1 MNKMSRKLMVSI
13 LTLTFALLTL
23 GTATFAW
30 FTLTDTATI
39 SQFDATVMAGEGIE
53 VSLGEDNPN
62 FFTAVPSEV
71 INAFLQGAGFAGNFR
86 MKHIT
91 SNDGKNFKDLEGDP
105 KTNPKQDGY
114 IEFTLRFRSQ
124 QSGIN
129 IYLAPGSGLSGAAV
143 NWTADTTFKNGQDEE
158 VKPEDGSKPYYIAN
172 AARFSVSSL
181 AGENETVKLVY
192 ELPENAYGS
201 ETNVEYGNKVLNQ
214 TPQLNGAVHYYN
226 QKNGLNS
233 DLTDDDEDGE
243 FDNYNGLSFLSA
255 ETAPSVTTFF
265 DQDPILKLSTTA
277 QSDGYYYGT
286 VVVRIW
292 IEGWDADCF
301 DALYGASLKIDLQ
314 FTATQP
320 TAPVQP

>member
-1 MNKMSRKLMVSI
+1 MNKMSRKLMVSV
-13 LTLTFALLTL
+13 LTLSLALLTL

-71 INAFLQGAGFAGNFR
+71 INAFLQGAGFAGDFR

-91 SNDGKNFKDLEGDP
+91 SADGINFKDLNGDP

-143 NWTADTTFKNGQDEE
+143 DWIADTTFNNGQGTE
-158 VKPEDGSKPYYIAN
+158 VKPQDGSKPYYIAN
-172 AARFSVSSL
+172 AARFSFS
-181 AGENETVKLVY
+181 TVEGGTEKVKIVY
-192 ELPENAYGS
+192 ELPENAYGAT
-201 ETNVEYGNKVLNQ
+201 TNAQYGNKVLNQ
-214 TPQLNGAVHYYN
+214 ATQLEGAVHYFN
-226 QKNGLNS
+226 QKNGWIS
-233 DLTDDDEDGE
+233 YPEEGQI
-243 FDNYNGLSFLSA
+243 YNGLVYTGKTLPAS
-255 ETAPSVTTFF
+255 TTTFVG
-265 DQDPILKLSTTA
+265 QSPIVTLGTTP
-277 QSDGYYYGT
+277 DEGYYYG
-286 VVVRIW
+286 VVTLRVW
-292 IEGWDADCF
+292 IEGWDPDCF
-301 DALYGASLKIDLQ
+301 DALYGSNLKIDLK
-314 FTATQP
+314 FTTVQP
-320 TAPVQP
+320 TA

>member
-71 INAFLQGAGFAGNFR
+71 INAFLQGAGFAGDFR

-91 SNDGKNFKDLEGDP
+91 SADGINFKDLNGDP

-143 NWTADTTFKNGQDEE
+143 NWTADTTFNNGQGTE
-158 VKPEDGSKPYYIAN
+158 VEPEDGSIPYYIAN
-172 AARFSVSSL
+172 AARFSTTSTL
-181 AGENETVKLVY
+181 RTLVY
-192 ELPENAYGS
+192 ELPDEAYGD
-201 ETNVEYGNKVLNQ
+201 TTDADYGNTVLGTQ
-214 TPQLNGAVHYYN
+214 PGLNGAVHYYN
-226 QKNGLNS
+226 QKHGLNS
-233 DLTDDDEDGE
+233 DLTDENEDGE
-243 FDNYNGLSFLSA
+243 FDNYTGLPFLSA
-255 ETAPSVTTFF
+255 GTAPSVTTFF
-265 DQDPILKLSTTA
+265 DQLPILQLSTTA
-277 QSDGYYYGT
+277 QPDGYYYGT

-320 TAPVQP
+320 TASVQP

>member
-71 INAFLQGAGFAGNFR
+71 INAFLQGAEFAGDFR

-91 SNDGKNFKDLEGDP
+91 SADGINFKDLNGDP

-143 NWTADTTFKNGQDEE
+143 DWIADTTFNNGQGTE

-172 AARFSVSSL
+172 AARFSTTSTL
-181 AGENETVKLVY
+181 RTLVY
-192 ELPENAYGS
+192 ELPDEAYGAT
-201 ETNVEYGNKVLNQ
+201 TNADYGNTVLG
-214 TPQLNGAVHYYN
+214 TKPILNGSVHYYN
-226 QKNGLNS
+226 QKR
-233 DLTDDDEDGE
+233 
-243 FDNYNGLSFLSA
+243 GLSSDPLNYTGINYEDA
-255 ETAPSVTTFF
+255 ETVTTITTFF
-265 DQDPILKLSTTA
+265 DQLPILELSTTA
-277 QSDGYYYGT
+277 QPDGYYYGT

>member
-1 MNKMSRKLMVSI
+1 MNKMSKKLMVSI

-71 INAFLQGAGFAGNFR
+71 INAFLQGAGFAGDFR

-91 SNDGKNFKDLEGDP
+91 SDDGINFKDLEGYS

-143 NWTADTTFKNGQDEE
+143 NWTADTKFINGQDKE

-172 AARFSVSSL
+172 AARFSTTSTL
-181 AGENETVKLVY
+181 RTLVY
-192 ELPENAYGS
+192 ELPDEAYGAT
-201 ETNVEYGNKVLNQ
+201 TNADYGNTVLGTQ
-214 TPQLNGAVHYYN
+214 PILNGSVHYYN
-226 QKNGLNS
+226 QKR
-233 DLTDDDEDGE
+233 
-243 FDNYNGLSFLSA
+243 GLSSDPLNYTGINYEGA

-265 DQDPILKLSTTA
+265 DQEPILELSTTA
-277 QSDGYYYGT
+277 QPDGYYYGT

-320 TAPVQP
+320 TAPVQPE

>member
-1 MNKMSRKLMVSI
+1 MRILSRKI
-13 LTLTFALLTL
+13 LISVISLTFALFAL

-62 FFTAVPSEV
+62 FYTAVPSEV
-71 INAFLQGAGFAGNFR
+71 INAFLQGAGFAGDFR

-91 SNDGKNFKDLEGDP
+91 SDDGINFKDLEGYS

-143 NWTADTTFKNGQDEE
+143 NWTADTTFNNGQGTE

-172 AARFSVSSL
+172 AARFSTTSTL
-181 AGENETVKLVY
+181 GTLVY
-192 ELPENAYGS
+192 ELPDKAYG
-201 ETNVEYGNKVLNQ
+201 
-214 TPQLNGAVHYYN
+214 AYN
-226 QKNGLNS
+226 
-233 DLTDDDEDGE
+233 
-243 FDNYNGLSFLSA
+243 
-255 ETAPSVTTFF
+255 
-265 DQDPILKLSTTA
+265 
-277 QSDGYYYGT
+277 
-286 VVVRIW
+286 
-292 IEGWDADCF
+292 
-301 DALYGASLKIDLQ
+301 
-314 FTATQP
+314 
-320 TAPVQP
+320 